1 MKHKKYFLQEDLI
14 ETMETVSN
22 GGITLLDKTQVK
34 LFKKLIKAIRK
45 NQEIII
51 LIDDKDEKDEKDDEK
66 ELYVTEF

>member
-1 MKHKKYFLQEDLI
+1 MKLKKYFLQDDLI

-22 GGITLLDKTQVK
+22 GGVTLLNKTQEK

-51 LIDDKDEKDEKDDEK
+51 LIDDTDEKNEI
-66 ELYVTEF
+66 YINEF

>member
-1 MKHKKYFLQEDLI
+1 MKKMKLKKYFLQDDLI

-22 GGITLLDKTQVK
+22 GGVTLLNKTQEK

-51 LIDDKDEKDEKDDEK
+51 LIDDTDEKNEI
-66 ELYVTEF
+66 YINEF